1 MKGRGAKIYVIKIFE
16 FENTRSCVQNVAFT
30 EKKEEQY
37 FNQIVNTNQ
46 GHLLTKAAPV
56 IEYTNETV
64 IHCDV
69 PVIEKTFIDDFKQL
83 MKMTNYKC
91 KILQI
96 NVLKPLGNHEA
107 IVEPL
112 KVAE

>member
-1 MKGRGAKIYVIKIFE
+1 ML
-16 FENTRSCVQNVAFT
+16 RSLK
-30 EKKEEQY
+30 KKEEQY

-46 GHLLTKAAPV
+46 GHLHTKAAPV

-83 MKMTNYKC
+83 IKMTNYKC

-112 KVAE
+112 KYLNKTICFNLLSN